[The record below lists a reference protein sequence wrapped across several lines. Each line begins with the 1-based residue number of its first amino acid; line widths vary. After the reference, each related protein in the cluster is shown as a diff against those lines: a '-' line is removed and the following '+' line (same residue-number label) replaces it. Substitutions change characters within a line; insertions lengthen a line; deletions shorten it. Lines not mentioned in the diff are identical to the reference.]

1 MFDYNT
7 RLVILC
13 AGLLG
18 VIAGMVGVYLIL
30 RKRSLIGDAI
40 CHAAL
45 PGLAIS
51 FLTHVALGGDGK
63 NLLWLLVGAGLSGTA
78 GSLAVIGLR
87 RWTNLKE
94 DAALGIVLSVFFGV
108 GMALFSIVQ
117 QFEKGNAAGLENFIL
132 GKTASIVASDATTIL
147 GSSLIV
153 IVALV
158 LFRKELKLLCFD
170 SLLATAQGW
179 PVLMMDLLLLGCVL
193 IVVIVGANVVGVI
206 LVIALLVIPPASA
219 RFWTHSLPKT
229 IIVSA
234 LIGACSGIL
243 GALSS
248 LLIDRVPSGA
258 AIVLSASGFFVFS
271 MLLGTEHGLLWRAWS
286 LGRQRTKADQE
297 HVLRAIFEL
306 LESQGK
312 PPQAHG
318 QMRSESVDL
327 SDLVRMRSWSAA
339 RLASAVR
346 QIGGQGW
353 ATVNGDGAASLT
365 ASGIQQSIRAVRRH
379 RLLELYFA
387 RWADLSPDA
396 IDRGADYTEHALN
409 DDLLAELE
417 KDAIV
422 MGESIDLPKSVHP
435 IGSSMQL

>member
-1 MFDYNT
+1 MHTGVTNGCGFEVQSQMVITEIVSGEHTFLYFSPKSMFDYNT

-45 PGLAIS
+45 PGLAIA
-51 FLTHVALGGDGK
+51 FLTHVSFGGDGK
-63 NLLWLLVGAGLSGTA
+63 NLIWLLIGAGLSGTA

-87 RWTNLKE
+87 RWSNLKE
-94 DAALGIVLSVFFGV
+94 DAALGIVLSVFFGI

-117 QFEKGNAAGLENFIL
+117 QFQQGNAAGLENFIL

-147 GSSLIV
+147 ASSMIV
-153 IVALV
+153 VAALV

-219 RFWTHSLPKT
+219 RFWTHSLPRT
-229 IIVSA
+229 IIISA
-234 LIGACSGIL
+234 LFGASSGIL

-258 AIVLSASGFFVFS
+258 AIVLVASGFFTISLF
-271 MLLGTEHGLLWRAWS
+271 LGTERGLLWRAWS
-286 LGRQRTKADQE
+286 LGSQRTKADQE
-297 HVLRAIFEL
+297 HVLR
-306 LESQGK
+306 
-312 PPQAHG
+312 
-318 QMRSESVDL
+318 
-327 SDLVRMRSWSAA
+327 
-339 RLASAVR
+339 
-346 QIGGQGW
+346 
-353 ATVNGDGAASLT
+353 
-365 ASGIQQSIRAVRRH
+365 
-379 RLLELYFA
+379 
-387 RWADLSPDA
+387 
-396 IDRGADYTEHALN
+396 
-409 DDLLAELE
+409 
-417 KDAIV
+417 
-422 MGESIDLPKSVHP
+422 
-435 IGSSMQL
+435 

>member
-18 VIAGMVGVYLIL
+18 VISGMVGVYLIL

-51 FLTHVALGGDGK
+51 FLTHVAFGGDGK
-63 NLLWLLVGAGLSGTA
+63 NLFWLLAGAALSGTA
-78 GSLAVIGLR
+78 GSLAVIALR

-94 DAALGIVLSVFFGV
+94 DAALGIVLSVFFGI

-117 QFEKGNAAGLENFIL
+117 QFPQGNAAGLENFIL
-132 GKTASIVASDATTIL
+132 GKTASIVASDAVTIWFA
-147 GSSLIV
+147 SLIV
-153 IVALV
+153 VAVLV
-158 LFRKELKLLCFD
+158 LFRKELTLLCFD
-170 SLLATAQGW
+170 STLASAQGW
-179 PVLMMDLLLLGCVL
+179 PVLLMDLLLLGCVL

-219 RFWTHSLPKT
+219 RFWTHSLPMT
-229 IIVSA
+229 ILVSA
-234 LIGACSGIL
+234 IVGAGAGVI

-258 AIVLSASGFFVFS
+258 AIVLAASSFFALS
-271 MLLGTEHGLLWRAWS
+271 MLVGTERGLLWRAWS
-286 LGRQRTKADQE
+286 LGRQRTKTDQE
-297 HVLRAIFEL
+297 HVLRSIFEL
-306 LESQGK
+306 LEAKGK
-312 PPQAHG
+312 TPQAHG
-318 QMRSESVDL
+318 QIRSESVL
-327 SDLVRMRSWSAA
+327 ISELVRMRYWPAS
-339 RLASAVR
+339 RLRRALR
-346 QIGGQGW
+346 QTIKQGW
-353 ATVNGDGAASLT
+353 ANINSDGAATLT
-365 ASGIQQSIRAVRRH
+365 ASGIQQSFRAVRRH

-387 RWADLSPDA
+387 RWADLSADA
-396 IDRGADYTEHALN
+396 IDRGADYTEHALD

-422 MGESIDLPKSVHP
+422 MGDAIELPKSIHP
-435 IGSSMQL
+435 IGH

>member
-7 RLVILC
+7 RLVIVC
-13 AGLLG
+13 AGMLG
-18 VIAGMVGVYLIL
+18 VISGMVGVYLIL

-51 FLTHVALGGDGK
+51 FLLHVSLGGDGK
-63 NLLWLLVGAGLSGTA
+63 NLFWLLAGAALSGTA
-78 GSLAVIGLR
+78 GSLAVIALR

-94 DAALGIVLSVFFGV
+94 DAVLGIVLSVFFAI

-117 QFEKGNAAGLENFIL
+117 QFPQGNAAGLENFIL
-132 GKTASIVASDATTIL
+132 GKTASIVASDLATI
-147 GSSLIV
+147 SVASLIV
-153 IVALV
+153 VSALI

-170 SLLATAQGW
+170 STLASAQGW

-193 IVVIVGANVVGVI
+193 IVVIVGANIVGVV

-219 RFWTHSLPKT
+219 RFWTHSLPMT
-229 IIVSA
+229 VFISAIV
-234 LIGACSGIL
+234 GAGAGVL
-243 GALSS
+243 GSLSS
-248 LLIDRVPSGA
+248 LLIDRIPSGA
-258 AIVLSASGFFVFS
+258 AIVLAASMFFALS
-271 MLLGTEHGLLWRAWS
+271 MIFGAERGLLWRAWNMN
-286 LGRQRTKADQE
+286 RQRIRTDQE
-297 HVLRAIFEL
+297 HVLRSIFER

-312 PPQAHG
+312 TPQAHG
-318 QMRSESVDL
+318 QMRSEPVLL
-327 SDLVRMRSWSAA
+327 SELVRMRHWSAF
-339 RLASAVR
+339 RLRRALS
-346 QIGGQGW
+346 QIVLRGW
-353 ATVNGDGAASLT
+353 ATINSDGAASLT
-365 ASGIQQSIRAVRRH
+365 ASGIQQSFRAVRRH

-396 IDRGADYTEHALN
+396 IDRGADYTEHALD

-422 MGESIDLPKSVHP
+422 MGDAIELPKSVHP
-435 IGSSMQL
+435 IGN

>member
-51 FLTHVALGGDGK
+51 FLTHVGLGGNGK
-63 NLLWLLVGAGLSGTA
+63 NLFWLLLGAAVSGTA
-78 GSLAVIGLR
+78 GSLSVIGLR
-87 RWTNLKE
+87 RWSNLKE
-94 DAALGIVLSVFFGV
+94 DAALGIVLSVFFGI

-117 QFEKGNAAGLENFIL
+117 QFPQGNAAGLDNFLL
-132 GKTASIVASDATTIL
+132 GKTASIVAWDATTICIA
-147 GSSLIV
+147 SLMV
-153 IVALV
+153 IGALL
-158 LFRKELKLLCFD
+158 LFRKELRLLCFD
-170 SLLATAQGW
+170 SLLASAQGW

-219 RFWTHSLPKT
+219 RFWTHSLPMT
-229 IIVSA
+229 IFVSA
-234 LIGACSGIL
+234 FIGASSGMI

-258 AIVLSASGFFVFS
+258 AIVLAATGFFGVS
-271 MLLGTEHGLLWRAWS
+271 MFVGTKRGLLWQVWS
-286 LGRQRTKADQE
+286 LGRQRVKADQE
-297 HVLRAIFEL
+297 HVLRSIFEL

-312 PPQAHG
+312 TPQVHG
-318 QMRSESVDL
+318 QMRSDSVIIADL
-327 SDLVRMRSWSAA
+327 IRMKSWSSSRLKAA
-339 RLASAVR
+339 VSR
-346 QIGGQGW
+346 ICGQGW
-353 ATVNGDGAASLT
+353 ATINGEGAATLT
-365 ASGIQQSIRAVRRH
+365 ASGIQQTFRAVRRH

-396 IDRGADYTEHALN
+396 IDRGADYTEHALD

-422 MGESIDLPKSVHP
+422 MGDSIELPKSVHP
-435 IGSSMQL
+435 IGA

>member
-51 FLTHVALGGDGK
+51 FLTHVSFGGDGK
-63 NLLWLLVGAGLSGTA
+63 NLIWLLVGAGLSGTA

-87 RWTNLKE
+87 RWSNLKE
-94 DAALGIVLSVFFGV
+94 DAALGIVLSVFFGI

-117 QFEKGNAAGLENFIL
+117 QFQQGNAAGLENFIL

-147 GSSLIV
+147 VSSLIV
-153 IVALV
+153 VAALV

-170 SLLATAQGW
+170 SLLASAQGW

-219 RFWTHSLPKT
+219 RFWTHSLPRT
-229 IIVSA
+229 IFISA
-234 LIGACSGIL
+234 LIGASSGIL

-258 AIVLSASGFFVFS
+258 AIVLVASGFFAISF
-271 MLLGTEHGLLWRAWS
+271 LLGTERGLLWRAWS
-286 LGRQRTKADQE
+286 LERQLTKADQE
-297 HVLRAIFEL
+297 HVLRAIYEL
-306 LESQGK
+306 LESHGK
-312 PPQAHG
+312 APHAHG
-318 QMRSESVDL
+318 QLRSDSVVL

-339 RLASAVR
+339 RLRGAVR
-346 QIGGQGW
+346 RICRQGW
-353 ATVNGDGAASLT
+353 ATINSRGAASLT

-396 IDRGADYTEHALN
+396 IDRGADYTEHALD

-422 MGESIDLPKSVHP
+422 GGESIDLPKSVHP
-435 IGSSMQL
+435 IGS

>member
-7 RLVILC
+7 QLVILS
-13 AGLLG
+13 AGMLG

-45 PGLAIS
+45 PGLTIS
-51 FLTHVALGGDGK
+51 FLIQVSLGGTGK
-63 NLLWLLVGAGLSGTA
+63 NLYALLLGAGLSGAA
-78 GSLAVIGLR
+78 GSLTVLGLR

-94 DAALGIVLSVFFGV
+94 DAVLGIVLSVFFGI

-117 QFEKGNAAGLENFIL
+117 QSSHGNAAGLENFIL
-132 GKTASIVASDATTIL
+132 GKTASIVASDAMTIWI
-147 GSSLIV
+147 SSMLV
-153 IVALV
+153 ICALV

-170 SLLATAQGW
+170 TTLASAQGW
-179 PVLMMDLLLLGCVL
+179 PILRMDLLLLSCVL
-193 IVVIVGANVVGVI
+193 IVVIVGVNVVGVI

-219 RFWTHSLPKT
+219 RFWTNSLPRT
-229 IIVSA
+229 IAVSGF
-234 LIGACSGIL
+234 LGATSGIL

-258 AIVLSASGFFVFS
+258 AIVLAAACFFAVS
-271 MLLGTEHGLLWRAWS
+271 MLFGTERGLVWRAWS
-286 LGRQRTKADQE
+286 LGKQQRKADQE
-297 HVLRAIFEL
+297 HVLRALFEL
-306 LESQGK
+306 LEVQGK
-312 PPQAHG
+312 TPQVHG
-318 QMRSESVDL
+318 QTRSESFQL
-327 SDLVRMRSWSAA
+327 SELERMRLWTTS
-339 RLASAVR
+339 RLHRTTRRIQS
-346 QIGGQGW
+346 QGW
-353 ATVNGDGAASLT
+353 LAIHSDGSASLT
-365 ASGIQQSIRAVRRH
+365 ASGIQHSIRAVRRH

-409 DDLLAELE
+409 DELLAKLE

-422 MGESIDLPKSVHP
+422 MGDAIELPISVHP
-435 IGSSMQL
+435 IGN

>member
-1 MFDYNT
+1 MLDYNT

-51 FLTHVALGGDGK
+51 FLTHVAFGGDGK
-63 NLLWLLVGAGLSGTA
+63 NLFWLLLGAAISGTA
-78 GSLAVIGLR
+78 GSLSVIGLR
-87 RWTNLKE
+87 RWSNLKE
-94 DAALGIVLSVFFGV
+94 DAALGIVLSVFFGI

-117 QFEKGNAAGLENFIL
+117 QFPQGNAAGLENFIL
-132 GKTASIVASDATTIL
+132 GKTASIVASDATTICMASFL
-147 GSSLIV
+147 VVG
-153 IVALV
+153 ALL

-170 SLLATAQGW
+170 ALLASAQGW
-179 PVLMMDLLLLGCVL
+179 PVLAMDLLLLGCVL

-219 RFWTHSLPKT
+219 RFWTHSLPIT
-229 IIVSA
+229 ILLSA
-234 LIGACSGIL
+234 AIGALSGII

-248 LLIDRVPSGA
+248 LLMDRVPSGA
-258 AIVLSASGFFVFS
+258 AIVLAASGFFVIS
-271 MLLGTEHGLLWRAWS
+271 LLVGTERGLIWRAWS
-286 LGRQRTKADQE
+286 LRRQRTKADQE
-297 HVLRAIFEL
+297 HVLRSIFEL

-312 PPQAHG
+312 TPQVHG
-318 QMRSESVDL
+318 QMRSDSVVL
-327 SDLVRMRSWSAA
+327 SDLIRMRSWSPA
-339 RLASAVR
+339 RLKIAVG
-346 QIGGQGW
+346 QICSQGW
-353 ATVNGDGAASLT
+353 ATINSVGAATLT
-365 ASGIQQSIRAVRRH
+365 ASGIQQSFRAVRRH
-379 RLLELYFA
+379 RLLEQYFA

-396 IDRGADYTEHALN
+396 IDRGADYTEHALD

-422 MGESIDLPKSVHP
+422 MGDSTELPKSVHP
-435 IGSSMQL
+435 IGS